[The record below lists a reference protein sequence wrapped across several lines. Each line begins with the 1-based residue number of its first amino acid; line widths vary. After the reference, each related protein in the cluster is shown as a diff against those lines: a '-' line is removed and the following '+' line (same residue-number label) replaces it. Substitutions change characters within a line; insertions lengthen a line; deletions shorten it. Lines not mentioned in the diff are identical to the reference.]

1 MWYNLVNSLTLI
13 KWWLE
18 QDHIGLEQVH
28 GIMGDNMRQGIFQ
41 AFHNYVWEKDTD
53 IRRGGEPRRMFC
65 EKPEIPGPG
74 AGDCL
79 DWGRMI

>member
-1 MWYNLVNSLTLI
+1 MGHIPARGGDLALPFPRTVWYNLVNSLTLI

-41 AFHNYVWEKDTD
+41 AFHNYVWEKDT
-53 IRRGGEPRRMFC
+53 
-65 EKPEIPGPG
+65 
-74 AGDCL
+74 
-79 DWGRMI
+79 